1 MKLKLLL
8 HLRKQEKHPVCITY
22 FDSEKEQSSIWF
34 KVKTEEG
41 EEMMAVHMQIYDNIL
56 NILPKDDHEHYQN
69 IDLEWAI
76 QFQKKNLKQK

>member
-1 MKLKLLL
+1 
-8 HLRKQEKHPVCITY
+8 
-22 FDSEKEQSSIWF
+22 
-34 KVKTEEG
+34 
-41 EEMMAVHMQIYDNIL
+41 MMAVHMQIYDNIL